1 VQVVN
6 ERGDAEGDQE
16 YDHGHRQAGTKRHQ
30 EHLVSELFPAEHD
43 AGNPA
48 ESEADTDYMLD
59 QLEVNNEGVDH
70 VAGRFSVV
78 ALELKATVEAG
89 CEQAAGDPH
98 TEKKDPRVDTVAS
111 EKAGLCINLL
121 YTDGEK
127 E

>member
-16 YDHGHRQAGTKRHQ
+16 YDHGHRKAGAKRHQ
-30 EHLVSELFPAEHD
+30 EHLVSQVLPAEHD

-48 ESEADTDYMLD
+48 EGEADADHMLD
-59 QLEVNNEGVDH
+59 QLKVNNEGIDH

-78 ALELKATVEAG
+78 ALEFKATVETG
-89 CEQAAGDPH
+89 CEQAAGDSH
-98 TEKKDPRVDTVAS
+98 AEKKDSRVDTVAS
-111 EKAGLCINLL
+111 EKTCLCIDLL
-121 YTDGEK
+121 HTDSEK